1 MDLNSKLAVLEKIYK
16 IYGDFA
22 ATLDV
27 ACRRYCSLC
36 CTVNVTMTT
45 LEGYKIAQK
54 LMPEEKR
61 QLFEKIRCASYL
73 QRFRPRETVNMLA
86 ELSLEEGV
94 VPEEDNSFPGGE
106 CPLLIDNECTVYIE
120 RPFGCRCFV
129 SKQNCAE
136 SGSATVDDFIL
147 TVNNIFLQVI
157 EHVDAG
163 GLFGNLTDVLLFL
176 ENAENCEN
184 LLSSKM
190 INPSSV
196 LIKNNHLKILMI
208 PPWHRKEAQPILD
221 ALNKLKY

>member
-1 MDLNSKLAVLEKIYK
+1 MDLNSKLAVLEKIYR
-16 IYGDFA
+16 IYGDFT

-27 ACRRYCSLC
+27 ACKRYCSLC
-36 CTVNVTMTT
+36 CTINVTMTT
-45 LEGYKIAQK
+45 LEGCKIAES

-61 QLFEKIRCASYL
+61 YLFEKIRDASSR

-86 ELSLEEGV
+86 ELSQEEGV
-94 VPEEDNSFPGGE
+94 VPEEDNVFPGE
-106 CPLLIDNECTVYIE
+106 CPLLVDNECSVYNE
-120 RPFGCRCFV
+120 RPFGCRCFI

-136 SGSATVDDFIL
+136 SGSATVDDFVL
-147 TVNNIFLQVI
+147 TLNNIFLQVI

-163 GLFGNLTDVLLFL
+163 GFSGNLTDVLSFL
-176 ENAENCEN
+176 ENAENREN

-196 LIKNNHLKILMI
+196 LIKNHPLKILMI
-208 PPWHRKEAQPILD
+208 PPEHRGKAQPIMD

>member
-1 MDLNSKLAVLEKIYK
+1 MDLNSKLAVLEKIYR
-16 IYGDFA
+16 IYGDFT

-27 ACRRYCSLC
+27 ACKRYCSLC
-36 CTVNVTMTT
+36 CTINVTMTT
-45 LEGYKIAQK
+45 LEGCKIAES

-61 QLFEKIRCASYL
+61 YLFEKIRDASSR

-86 ELSLEEGV
+86 ELSQEEGV
-94 VPEEDNSFPGGE
+94 VPEEDNVFPGE
-106 CPLLIDNECTVYIE
+106 CPLLVDNECSVYNE
-120 RPFGCRCFV
+120 RPFGCRCFI

-136 SGSATVDDFIL
+136 SGSATVDDFVL
-147 TVNNIFLQVI
+147 TLNNIFLQVI

-163 GLFGNLTDVLLFL
+163 GFSGNLADVLSFL
-176 ENAENCEN
+176 ENAENREN

-196 LIKNNHLKILMI
+196 LIKNHPLKILMI
-208 PPWHRKEAQPILD
+208 PPEHRGKAQPIMD

>member
-1 MDLNSKLAVLEKIYK
+1 MDLNSKLAVLEKIYR

-22 ATLDV
+22 ATLNV

-45 LEGYKIAQK
+45 LEGCKIAES
-54 LMPEEKR
+54 LIPEEEKH
-61 QLFEKIRCASYL
+61 LFEKIRCASPQ

-94 VPEEDNSFPGGE
+94 IPEEDNAFPGE
-106 CPLLIDNECTVYIE
+106 CPLLCDNECTVYNE
-120 RPFGCRCFV
+120 RPFGCRCFI
-129 SKQNCAE
+129 SEQNCAE
-136 SGSATVDDFIL
+136 SGSATVDNFVL

-163 GLFGNLTDVLLFL
+163 GFFGNLTDVLLFL
-176 ENAENCEN
+176 ENAENRDN

-196 LIKNNHLKILMI
+196 LIKNHQLKILMI
-208 PPWHRKEAQPILD
+208 PPEHREEAQPILD

>member
-1 MDLNSKLAVLEKIYK
+1 MDLNIKLAALEKIYR

-45 LEGYKIAQK
+45 LEGRKIAES

-61 QLFEKIRCASYL
+61 HLFEKIRCASSL
-73 QRFRPRETVNMLA
+73 QRFRPLETINMLA
-86 ELSLEEGV
+86 ELCMEGEDL
-94 VPEEDNSFPGGE
+94 PEEDNAFQGE
-106 CPLLIDNECTVYIE
+106 CPLLIDNECAVYNE
-120 RPFGCRCFV
+120 RPFGCRCFI
-129 SKQNCAE
+129 SEQNCAE
-136 SGSATVDDFIL
+136 SGSATVDDFVL

-157 EHVDAG
+157 EHIDAG
-163 GLFGNLTDVLLFL
+163 GFSGNLTDVLLFL
-176 ENAENCEN
+176 ENAENREN

-190 INPSSV
+190 IDPSSV
-196 LIKNNHLKILMI
+196 LIKNHHLKILMI
-208 PPWHRKEAQPILD
+208 PPEHREEAHPILD

>member
-1 MDLNSKLAVLEKIYK
+1 MDLNSKLAVLERIYR
-16 IYGDFA
+16 IYDDFA
-22 ATLDV
+22 VSLDI

-45 LEGYKIAQK
+45 LEGCKIAESI
-54 LMPEEKR
+54 MSEEKR
-61 QLFEKIRCASYL
+61 CLFEKIRCASSL
-73 QRFRPRETVNMLA
+73 QRFRPQETINMLA
-86 ELSLEEGV
+86 ELCLEGV
-94 VPEEDNSFPGGE
+94 DLPEEDNAFPGE
-106 CPLLIDNECTVYIE
+106 CPLLLDNECAVYNV

-136 SGSATVDDFIL
+136 SGSATVDDFVL

-163 GLFGNLTDVLLFL
+163 GSSGNLTDVLLFL
-176 ENAENCEN
+176 ENGES

-190 INPSSV
+190 IIPSSV
-196 LIKNNHLKILMI
+196 LIKNHHLKILMI
-208 PPWHRKEAQPILD
+208 PPEHREEAQPILD

>member
-1 MDLNSKLAVLEKIYK
+1 MDLNSKLAVLEKIYR

-45 LEGYKIAQK
+45 LEGRKIAES
-54 LMPEEKR
+54 LIPVGKR
-61 QLFEKIRCASYL
+61 HLFEKIRFASSL
-73 QRFRPRETVNMLA
+73 QRFRPRETINMLA
-86 ELSLEEGV
+86 ELCLEEGGDL
-94 VPEEDNSFPGGE
+94 PEEDNAFPGE
-106 CPLLIDNECTVYIE
+106 CPLLIDNECTIYNE
-120 RPFGCRCFV
+120 RPFGCRCFI

-136 SGSATVDDFIL
+136 SGSATVDDFVL

-163 GLFGNLTDVLLFL
+163 GGSGNLTDVLLFL
-176 ENAENCEN
+176 ENAENRVN

-196 LIKNNHLKILMI
+196 LIKNHHLKILMI
-208 PPWHRKEAQPILD
+208 PPEHREEAQPILD